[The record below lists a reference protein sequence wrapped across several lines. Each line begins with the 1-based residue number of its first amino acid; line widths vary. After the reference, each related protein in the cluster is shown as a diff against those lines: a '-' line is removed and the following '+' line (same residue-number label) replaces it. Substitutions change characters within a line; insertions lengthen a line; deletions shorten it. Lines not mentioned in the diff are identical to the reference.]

1 MWMLDPGGISDAS
14 APGGPLW
21 GGRGAESG
29 LVVGTCAEERGQPRE
44 AGAASVPMVIN
55 GEHRGLGSQPTG
67 RAWEPFVMQIP
78 LPVCLPPWDF
88 FVFFSRYIWL
98 TPWLGSKKIKKER
111 KKKVI

>member
-21 GGRGAESG
+21 GDRGAESG

-44 AGAASVPMVIN
+44 AGAASVPTVIN
-55 GEHRGLGSQPTG
+55 EEQRGLGSQPTG

-88 FVFFSRYIWL
+88 FVFFFLLYMVDPMARQ
-98 TPWLGSKKIKKER
+98 
-111 KKKVI
+111 